1 MSEYFDKLPES
12 EQTDYDDDDDGIEDE
27 EDAYEEYKQQ
37 ETEKYLDQ
45 QSSPTPTYK
54 PNPSYYNPI
63 NNMQNNPFGQ
73 PTTPTYGTGY
83 QPQQQSPWGSS
94 SPWSTPRYQPGYTP
108 NPVFGTGSSPW
119 MNPTT
124 QGTRQTINRSK
135 KIIFCDLLDNLIES
149 IQAGGKL
156 GVQPRGIF
164 DIRLKF
170 EVWDK
175 ISCFAPDYVFVL
187 TNQNIVPGSMQA
199 RVFSAM
205 TDYVM
210 YSLAEYLRLPYQNCQ
225 CFTKAGFEIENPLT
239 KPNTGLISKALE
251 SIPGVKQK
259 YKKEDML
266 VIGAMSGLSG
276 QSNKDSLMA
285 EKFKIDYIDVGQLL
299 SLYY

>member
-1 MSEYFDKLPES
+1 MSEYFESDLPES
-12 EQTDYDDDDDGIEDE
+12 EVPDYDDDDGVDDE
-27 EDAYEEYKQQ
+27 EDAFEDYKQQ
-37 ETEKYLDQ
+37 ETEKILDQ
-45 QSSPTPTYK
+45 QSSSTSYK
-54 PNPSYYNPI
+54 PNNYYNP

-73 PTTPTYGTGY
+73 PVTPTYGGTGY
-83 QPQQQSPWGSS
+83 QPQSPWATNP
-94 SPWSTPRYQPGYTP
+94 SPWSTPRYQPSYNP
-108 NPVFGTGSSPW
+108 NPVFGAGTTSPW
-119 MNPTT
+119 QTPVT
-124 QGTRQTINRSK
+124 QGAKQQLNRSK

-149 IQAGGKL
+149 IQSGGKL

-175 ISCFAPDYVFVL
+175 ISCLAPDYVFVL

-225 CFTKAGFEIENPLT
+225 CFTKAGFEIDNPLT

-251 SIPGVKQK
+251 SIPDVSQK

-285 EKFKIDYIDVGQLL
+285 EKFKIDYIDIGQLL
-299 SLYY
+299 SIYF